1 MVIILLLLPL
11 NSHNW
16 IMFRNR
22 NNHVVTLPL
31 LCKSTSLLL
40 IESMAKDAADVSLLS
55 VSGPVCVAVA
65 GLSVT

>member
-22 NNHVVTLPL
+22 NNHVLTLI
-31 LCKSTSLLL
+31 CKSTSLLL

-55 VSGPVCVAVA
+55 VSGPVCVDVV
-65 GLSVT
+65 GLSP